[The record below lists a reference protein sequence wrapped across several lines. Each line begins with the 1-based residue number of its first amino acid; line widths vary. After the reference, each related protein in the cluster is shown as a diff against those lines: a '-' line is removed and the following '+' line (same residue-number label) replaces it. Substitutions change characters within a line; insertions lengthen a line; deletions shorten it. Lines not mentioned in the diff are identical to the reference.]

1 MGFIKKIY
9 DWVISLADKKNSSFY
24 LFIISFIESS
34 FFPVPPDVL
43 LIPLCIGKPKKA
55 LRFALICTVGS
66 VLGGVLGYYI
76 GMFFMEGLG
85 YKIIDFY
92 NIGEE
97 FIKVKSLFHEHG
109 ALAIGIA
116 GFTPIPYKVFT
127 IASGVMN
134 FSILSLVL
142 TSFVA
147 RGLRFFIVSILLYKY
162 GDKVREFIEKYFN
175 ILSILFMLLLIL
187 GYVFIKF
194 IF

>member
-1 MGFIKKIY
+1 LGFIKKIY
-9 DWVISLADKKNSSFY
+9 DWVIGLSNKKNSSLY

-55 LRFALICTVGS
+55 LRFAFICTIGS

-76 GMFFMEGLG
+76 GMFFMEGVG

-92 NIGEE
+92 SIGEE
-97 FIKVKSLFHEHG
+97 FLRVKNLFNEHG
-109 ALAIGIA
+109 VLAIGVA

-127 IASGVMN
+127 IASGVMK
-134 FSILSLVL
+134 FSLLSLIL

-162 GDKVREFIEKYFN
+162 GDKVRNFIEKYFN

-194 IF
+194 II